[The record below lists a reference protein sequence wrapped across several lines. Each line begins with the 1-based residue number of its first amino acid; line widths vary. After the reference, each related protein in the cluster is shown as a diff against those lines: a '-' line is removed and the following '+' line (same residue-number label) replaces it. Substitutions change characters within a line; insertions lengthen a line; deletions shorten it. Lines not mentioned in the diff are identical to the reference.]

1 VTSLRT
7 GFLFNNRDG
16 RASLTRQGCS
26 AASSD
31 CPGELTDPLPG
42 HFLRD
47 LPLGACQAILGLGD
61 PQLEPT
67 FEGHNHARSYHFVVA
82 YFFSV
87 CLVCTALDSPWNKFL
102 MTTLVKKSHAVA
114 ALGCRINA
122 HWHYVFSL
130 FDPDLSDPLG
140 AVETPQ
146 ANENQIIIPPPPQAT
161 RSELVSVA
169 LPAVWVFE
177 SRIEFAIFQIDLNP
191 EHGHDQPLH
200 GLIKRAR
207 DLVSSPVLHC
217 NSTRTDDG

>member
-1 VTSLRT
+1 MTSLRT

-47 LPLGACQAILGLGD
+47 LPLGVCQAILGLGD

-146 ANENQIIIPPPPQAT
+146 ANENQHYSTTAT
-161 RSELVSVA
+161 S
-169 LPAVWVFE
+169 
-177 SRIEFAIFQIDLNP
+177 
-191 EHGHDQPLH
+191 HT
-200 GLIKRAR
+200 K
-207 DLVSSPVLHC
+207 
-217 NSTRTDDG
+217 